1 MDRRRRSNNKQL
13 RTANHWFSVSGGR
26 LTACGAPGKKRFAE
40 AEAMGVTQVVTL
52 QKRSESQFPG
62 VARWV
67 GRAGAGVDAPDRAPA
82 GSGGRLEEP
91 GDLESILRL
100 HEVVTLQERGES
112 VLVHRSAGMHRT
124 GVSADIVLRL
134 AGLAP
139 AEALAAVQQIRQV
152 TYEELLKERRV
163 AAADGGG
170 GGGSGGGGG
179 TKDRRRRLVDIAED
193 FVPSCQQAARR
204 CKDG

>member
-1 MDRRRRSNNKQL
+1 MR
-13 RTANHWFSVSGGR
+13 
-26 LTACGAPGKKRFAE
+26 
-40 AEAMGVTQVVTL
+40 VTQVVTL

-67 GRAGAGVDAPDRAPA
+67 GRAGLGWTHLPL
-82 GSGGRLEEP
+82 SGGRLEEP

-100 HEVVTLQERGES
+100 HEVVTLLERGES
-112 VLVHRSAGMHRT
+112 VLVHCSASMHRT
-124 GVSADIVLRL
+124 GVSAYIVLRL

-170 GGGSGGGGG
+170 SGGSGGGGG